1 MRYIVR
7 QAAITFLSFTFLYVL
22 IGGLSF
28 IVFPDPSSSGTRDF
42 QAAGNSLYMTVPKY
56 VFLGRR
62 VLESSDN
69 KVLLVGASNA
79 GVGFIQKAVQ
89 SQLGCA
95 KVSNLA
101 MGGANISEVA
111 QVIDLVHEIQNDRDR
126 RLNTFVIGVWFGMF
140 VDSDIK
146 YSDPDRNRGETD
158 LDIEKYRY
166 GFYRR
171 SPTGPVAVLP
181 PNWLDAGV
189 MAIRPILLVEKIA
202 REARAGINLILTG
215 RTSAQRTDAEREVA
229 VMSAEDKKKALEY
242 WNETMGRKTEISRS
256 QVALLRD
263 TIDSLLRSGERVIL
277 VDLPIPAW
285 HRNASPFQQGYE
297 QSIKEIFGQF
307 SSRSNFASMTMDDL
321 DGDLDYSDEVHAK
334 RHLADIWSAR
344 LAAVLDTFLC
354 QEKADKPRVTLRA
367 PEQLTAAPSN

>member
-28 IVFPDPSSSGTRDF
+28 IVFPDPPSSGTRDF

-69 KVLLVGASNA
+69 KVILVGASNA

-89 SQLGCA
+89 SRLGCA

-171 SPTGPVAVLP
+171 SPTGPVAILP

-242 WNETMGRKTEISRS
+242 WNETMGRKERDFPWS

-277 VDLPIPAW
+277 VDLPIP
-285 HRNASPFQQGYE
+285 G
-297 QSIKEIFGQF
+297 
-307 SSRSNFASMTMDDL
+307 
-321 DGDLDYSDEVHAK
+321 
-334 RHLADIWSAR
+334 LAPGCKSVPTR
-344 LAAVLDTFLC
+344 L
-354 QEKADKPRVTLRA
+354 
-367 PEQLTAAPSN
+367 